1 MSEKWPKIAHLN
13 IFLILIGIWMFLPKK
28 KMTKI
33 SIFYNCD
40 NIFVTSFFSPIVFC
54 KKIIVYTIS
63 EKHIRNSS
71 IGLFWKKA
79 QYYSQRFGVKVNY
92 ACREKSSMCSRISR
106 LYSLIYDLWKLIGFT
121 VFLDVNFQWWMRSN
135 LVDQGSTGVSDMY
148 YSTNLLLWQEI
159 PFIIFCLNQFS
170 GYSTC

>member
-1 MSEKWPKIAHLN
+1 MTKNSSLYFLYLYLN
-13 IFLILIGIWMFLPKK
+13 VAKK

-33 SIFYNCD
+33 SIFNNCD
-40 NIFVTSFFSPIVFC
+40 NIFVTSFFFPIVFC

-79 QYYSQRFGVKVNY
+79 HYSQRFGVKVNY

>member
-1 MSEKWPKIAHLN
+1 MTKNSSFEFWRQIHFFSLYLN
-13 IFLILIGIWMFLPKK
+13 VAK

-40 NIFVTSFFSPIVFC
+40 NIFVTSFFPPIFC
-54 KKIIVYTIS
+54 KKIIAYTIS

-79 QYYSQRFGVKVNY
+79 HYSQRFGVKVNY